1 MKLTIGAFILLC
13 ILSYPAQVIAG
24 TIYLN
29 DGRTIEADNLSK
41 GDGWVKT
48 QINGITIE
56 FAIEDIDRIEGLQIK
71 GAGGTPQ
78 SRPAGPSKKH
88 GPTGKHSLIKS
99 CYELGYRYGLCAAKR
114 HQNIQCMRKNDIVIP
129 QRCRGKSETE
139 KGLVV
144 GISEISAAPKTPSS
158 PSVPPLSI
166 NLASTPLETLQKHL
180 SGKSK
185 QEVTELV
192 GKPHSVKYFAEHEL
206 WIYGD
211 SATSSDKAV
220 AFEGEN
226 VKAVVLY

>member
-1 MKLTIGAFILLC
+1 MIITIGAFILLC
-13 ILSYPAQVIAG
+13 ILSYPAQGIAG

-29 DGRTIEADNLSK
+29 DGRIIETENISE

-48 QINGITIE
+48 QIKGITIQ
-56 FAIEDIDRIEGLQIK
+56 FAVEDIDRIEGIQIK
-71 GAGGTPQ
+71 GAGRTPR

-88 GPTGKHSLIKS
+88 ETTGKHSLIKS

-114 HQNIQCMRKNDIVIP
+114 HQNIQCKRKNDIVIP
-129 QRCRGKSETE
+129 KRCRGKSETE

-144 GISEISAAPKTPSS
+144 GISEISAAPKTPSG
-158 PSVPPLSI
+158 PSVPSLSI
-166 NLASTPLETLQKHL
+166 NLESTPLETLQKHL

-192 GKPHSVKYFAEHEL
+192 GKPRSVKYFAEHEL

-211 SATSSDKAV
+211 SATSNDKAV